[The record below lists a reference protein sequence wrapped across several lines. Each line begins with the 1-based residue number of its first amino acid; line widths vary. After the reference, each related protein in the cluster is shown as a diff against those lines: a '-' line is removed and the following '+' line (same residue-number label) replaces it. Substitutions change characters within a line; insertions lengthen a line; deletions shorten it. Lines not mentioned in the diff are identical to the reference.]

1 MSNHNHPQSK
11 EVINRLSRAIGH
23 LESVK
28 RMAEEGRSCT
38 DILTQ
43 TAAVISALN
52 NVSKLVIEDHVN
64 HCVVEASKEGETYS
78 VIIHVDDG
86 DGIFEYPGDDLPSTF
101 KDATLNYVR
110 ITIATP
116 SSGLETPKQ

>member
-64 HCVVEASKEGETYS
+64 HCVVEASKEGDEQ
-78 VIIHVDDG
+78 VIKEMIEAINHYIGITVKRM
-86 DGIFEYPGDDLPSTF
+86 DGIH
-101 KDATLNYVR
+101 
-110 ITIATP
+110 
-116 SSGLETPKQ
+116 